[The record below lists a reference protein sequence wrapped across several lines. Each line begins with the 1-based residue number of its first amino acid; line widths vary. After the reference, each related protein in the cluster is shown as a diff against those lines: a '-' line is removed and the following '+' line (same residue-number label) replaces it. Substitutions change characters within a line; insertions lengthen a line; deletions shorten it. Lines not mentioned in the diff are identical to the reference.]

1 MKIKTFAGILA
12 VAGLTAGC
20 AGSGMDMNS
29 STSGAGKVFSAY
41 TLSDD
46 QIKTLSD
53 QACVEADKE
62 GNPAKAGSKYDARL
76 QKLVKPLAQPL
87 NGVQPNFKVYQSKD
101 VNAWAM
107 ANGCIRV
114 YAGLMDKMT
123 DAEVQGVIGHEMG
136 HVELGHSRKS
146 MQTAYTVS
154 AARELAAATG
164 NAAVTALSA
173 SQAGDLAEKFI
184 NAQYSQS
191 QESEAD
197 IYAYDLLKSKN
208 LNTGALVS
216 AFNKLA
222 AMDGGASSSMMSSH
236 PASSERA
243 AKIQARIDADKK

>member
-1 MKIKTFAGILA
+1 MKIRTFAAILA
-12 VAGLTAGC
+12 VAGLTVGC
-20 AGSGMDMNS
+20 SGSGMNMDGL
-29 STSGAGKVFSAY
+29 TSGAGKVFAAY

-46 QIKTLSD
+46 QIKQLSD

-62 GNPAKAGSKYDARL
+62 GNPAQPGSKYDARL
-76 QKLVKPLAQPL
+76 QHLAKPLAQSL
-87 NGVQPNFKVYQSKD
+87 NGVTPNFKVYQSKE

-114 YAGLMDKMT
+114 YAGLMDTMT

-146 MQTAYTVS
+146 MQTTYTVS
-154 AARELAAATG
+154 AARELAGATG

-191 QESEAD
+191 QESGAD
-197 IYAYDLLKSKN
+197 VYAYDLMKSKK

-236 PASSERA
+236 PASSDRA

>member
-1 MKIKTFAGILA
+1 MRFTTISCVLA

-20 AGSGMDMNS
+20 AGSGMNMDS
-29 STSGAGKVFSAY
+29 LSGGVGKVFTAY
-41 TLSDD
+41 TMSDE
-46 QIKTLSD
+46 QIRTLSE
-53 QACVEADKE
+53 QACAEADAQNK
-62 GNPAKAGSKYDARL
+62 PLAAGTALDRRL
-76 QKLVKPLAQPL
+76 QKLAKPLSGPL
-87 NGVQPNFKVYQSKD
+87 DGVQPNFKVYPAKE

-123 DAEVQGVIGHEMG
+123 DAEVQGVLAHEMG
-136 HVELGHSRKS
+136 HVELGHSRRS

-154 AARELAAATG
+154 AARDLAGATG

-191 QESEAD
+191 QETAAD
-197 IYAYDLLKSKN
+197 NYAYDQLKARN
-208 LNTGALVS
+208 LDTRALVT

-222 AMDGGASSSMMSSH
+222 AMDGGAASSMLSSH
-236 PASSERA
+236 PASADRA
-243 AKIQARIDADKK
+243 QRIQARIDAEKK

>member
-20 AGSGMDMNS
+20 SGSGMNMDS
-29 STSGAGKVFSAY
+29 LTSGAGKVFAAY

-46 QIKTLSD
+46 QIKQLSD

-62 GNPAKAGSKYDARL
+62 GNPAKPGSKYDARL
-76 QKLVKPLAQPL
+76 QRLAKPLAQSL
-87 NGVQPNFKVYQSKD
+87 NGVTPNFKVYQSKE

-154 AARELAAATG
+154 AARELAGATG

-197 IYAYDLLKSKN
+197 VYAYDLMKSKK

-236 PASSERA
+236 PASSDRA